1 MLMKENI
8 KKYLGLKVRSL
19 RENAHLT
26 QENLAAICEVSWR
39 TISNLERG
47 LVVPDLIMLCRIA
60 ECFDVGL
67 DDLLDI
73 KISRRKTL
81 ARVAEENLLIERIRL
96 IDDKLLDY
104 ISEQVDVAVRHFG

>member
-1 MLMKENI
+1 MKHFISGYSLLMKENI

-47 LVVPDLIMLCRIA
+47 LVVPDLIMSALMSGLMNCSILRFHA
-60 ECFDVGL
+60 EKL
-67 DDLLDI
+67 WPEWRK
-73 KISRRKTL
+73 KIC
-81 ARVAEENLLIERIRL
+81 
-96 IDDKLLDY
+96 
-104 ISEQVDVAVRHFG
+104 